1 MDLRKVL
8 RNPNL
13 SSQEIVQEISERFH
27 NTIAGKLSGH
37 GINDLSFIQPR
48 RPMSAIG
55 G

>member
-13 SSQEIVQEISERFH
+13 SSQEIAKEISNRFH
-27 NTIAGKLSGH
+27 KTIAGKLSGH
-37 GINDLSFIQPR
+37 GINNPSFIQPQ